1 MKNRDD
7 AATTDSD
14 TPSSD
19 STCFWLIPGRV
30 DDLRELEE
38 GLIGPP
44 YADTAE
50 HRHVAGLTYSRAS
63 DVPLPDERARRF
75 ACRVALF
82 NELVE
87 VPANLRR
94 ATEQAFDRISD
105 LRDRV
110 SPRHWDRLRSIALS
124 QRMRELRKEIY
135 DAQGN

>member
-14 TPSSD
+14 TPSSEP
-19 STCFWLIPGRV
+19 TCFWLIPGRV
-30 DDLRELEE
+30 DDLNELED
-38 GLIGPP
+38 GLIAPS
-44 YADTAE
+44 YADDPALLA
-50 HRHVAGLTYSRAS
+50 R
-63 DVPLPDERARRF
+63 ERARRF
-75 ACRVALF
+75 ACRISLF

-135 DAQGN
+135 DA